1 MRGWWENHKDRGQP
15 PTGDQTPPLVVIHW
29 WDAIS
34 YGTDNWTDE
43 TETPEAAPTVT
54 VGWLTHNTPDH
65 VTVVPLVNTHQWGNG
80 ITIPW
85 GCIHTLTPITPPDT
99 PTRRRR
105 NRPTK

>member
-1 MRGWWENHKDRGQP
+1 MRGWWENHKDRTQP
-15 PTGDQTPPLVVIHW
+15 PTGDHTPPLVVIHW

-43 TETPEAAPTVT
+43 TDQPEPCPTVN
-54 VGWLTHNTPDH
+54 VGWLTHNTPEA
-65 VTVVPLVNTHQWGNG
+65 VTIVPLVNTHQWGNG

-85 GCIHTLTPITPPDT
+85 GCIHTLTPITPPDKP
-99 PTRRRR
+99 PTRRR